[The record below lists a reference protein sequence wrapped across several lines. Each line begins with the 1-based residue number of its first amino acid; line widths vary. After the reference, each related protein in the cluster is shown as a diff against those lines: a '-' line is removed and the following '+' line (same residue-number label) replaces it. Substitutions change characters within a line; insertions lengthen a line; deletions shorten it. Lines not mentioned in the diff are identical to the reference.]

1 MRSVICAAI
10 FILSLLTSGTC
21 YAWPWSEKKQPP
33 LDTPQA
39 DPLLAEQT
47 SHEEGYNN
55 FQAERKL
62 VLDKIAKRTG
72 SCKDELDNMFLM
84 VNNLT
89 RTAHK
94 DKNAKREKELVI
106 VMSDYNS
113 VIGDLGLMQ
122 VLLDM
127 GQFVAEEKKFIEYY
141 GLVEDGFER
150 LKGSYSF
157 KNEIFLGRLDT
168 FKDEEALRYEKK
180 LYGMYRDYFE
190 YDPKIDKVDIPENKE
205 QDKGKTKDEGNNK
218 AKEQR
223 KG

>member
-1 MRSVICAAI
+1 MRFTICAAI
-10 FILSLLTSGTC
+10 FILSLLTSGIC
-21 YAWPWSEKKQPP
+21 YAWPWTEKKQSS
-33 LDTPQA
+33 LETQQA
-39 DPLLAEQT
+39 GPILAEQA
-47 SHEEGYNN
+47 SHEDGYKD
-55 FQAERKL
+55 FQAERKFIL
-62 VLDKIAKRTG
+62 NKIAKRTG

-84 VNNLT
+84 VNNLA

-94 DKNAKREKELVI
+94 DKNTKREKELVI

-113 VIGDLGLMQ
+113 VIGDLGFMQ

-127 GQFVAEEKKFIEYY
+127 EKFVEEKKFLEYY
-141 GLVEDGFER
+141 GLVEDGFES

-190 YDPKIDKVDIPENKE
+190 YDPKIDKADIPENKNQVQIKDE
-205 QDKGKTKDEGNNK
+205 TKDESNK
-218 AKEQR
+218 AKEPR